1 MVRRPRRARQ
11 RARLFAR
18 RTSRN
23 FRAVIPAGEAIG
35 VLGQVARAR
44 VAVAGDLMLDEYI
57 VGTVSRISPEAPV
70 PAVEVTGTFHRPG
83 GAAHVAHCLAALG
96 ASAALCGVVGDDPA
110 GAALLEACR
119 SAGVDAGAVARGS
132 AWSTVRK
139 VRVLSQ
145 HQQLLRM
152 DWEAPSPVD
161 PAVAGALIGDVLR
174 GRPGAVVLSDYA
186 KGFLTP
192 EAVRALIE
200 GGAALG
206 APVLVDPKRRDFS
219 VYRGAQVITPNLRE
233 LEAVAGRPLGPD
245 EVADTA
251 RAVLDAS
258 GIDAMVVTLGAGG
271 MCVVERGVE
280 AVMIPAER
288 HEVYDVT
295 GAGDVVIAVLAL
307 GLACGAS
314 LPTAARLANAA
325 AGVAVGRVGTA
336 VVAMAELIAA
346 LDLAPPGKVLSPE
359 ALAERL
365 AWWRLSGRRVV
376 FTNGCFDLLHAGHVA
391 LLQRAAALGDV
402 LLVGL
407 NSDASVARLKGPG
420 RPTVP
425 WSDRAALLAALS
437 CVDGVAGFD
446 DDTPLAL
453 IEAVRPDVL
462 VKGADYRIDEVV
474 GREAVEASGGRVEL
488 VTLEPGRSTTAL
500 IARLR
505 QGP

>member
-1 MVRRPRRARQ
+1 MLR
-11 RARLFAR
+11 
-18 RTSRN
+18 
-23 FRAVIPAGEAIG
+23 
-35 VLGQVARAR
+35 QVARAR
-44 VAVAGDLMLDEYI
+44 VVVAGDLMLDEYI
-57 VGTVSRISPEAPV
+57 VGHVSRISPEAPV

-83 GAAHVAHCLAALG
+83 GAAHVAHCIAALG

-110 GAALLEACR
+110 GAALLDACR
-119 SAGVDAGAVARGS
+119 AAGVDADAVARGA

-139 VRVLSQ
+139 VRVLAQ

-152 DWEAPSPVD
+152 DWEAPAPVD
-161 PAVAGALIGDVLR
+161 PAVAAGLIAELTR
-174 GRPGAVVLSDYA
+174 ARPGAVVLSDYA

-192 EAVRALIE
+192 AAVGALVE
-200 GGAALG
+200 RGAALG

-219 VYRGAQVITPNLRE
+219 VYRGARVITPNLRE
-233 LEAVAGRPLGPD
+233 LEAVAGRALGPG
-245 EVADTA
+245 EVADAA
-251 RAVLDAS
+251 RAVLDAA
-258 GIDAMVVTLGAGG
+258 GIEAMVVTLGARG
-271 MCVVERGVE
+271 MCVVERGRE
-280 AVMIPAER
+280 AVTIPAER
-288 HEVYDVT
+288 QEVYDVT

-336 VVAMAELIAA
+336 VVAMADLIGA
-346 LDLAPPGKVLSPE
+346 LDLAPPAKVLSPE
-359 ALAERL
+359 ALADRL

-407 NSDASVARLKGPG
+407 NGDASVARLKGAD
-420 RPTVP
+420 RPAVA
-425 WSDRAALLAALS
+425 WAERAALLAALS

-462 VKGADYRIDEVV
+462 VKGADYRVDEVV
-474 GREAVEASGGRVEL
+474 GREAVERAGGRVEL
-488 VTLEPGRSTTAL
+488 VALEPGRSTTGL
-500 IARLR
+500 IARIR
-505 QGP
+505 RGA